1 MTRPELL
8 ACLDVLAG
16 KVAALAPTAAIAFI
30 ARAPAGDWGVYFN
43 GKPIMMG
50 HDAADLIAA
59 DALFD
64 AVQPAGARLFVL
76 GAPYIFTDGA
86 RALPI
91 ARAGGP
97 VADA

>member
-1 MTRPELL
+1 VTRPELL

-50 HDAADLIAA
+50 HT
-59 DALFD
+59 
-64 AVQPAGARLFVL
+64 PR
-76 GAPYIFTDGA
+76 T
-86 RALPI
+86 
-91 ARAGGP
+91 
-97 VADA
+97 

>member
-8 ACLDVLAG
+8 ACLDVLAS

-50 HDAADLIAA
+50 HTGDDLIAA

-64 AVQPAGARLFVL
+64 AVAPAGARLFVL

-97 VADA
+97 TADA